1 VSNTVEGGLVVKRIL
16 VGTILLC
23 AVIGCKTTRTPIGG
37 PDDFH
42 STTGQTNTTSSLGE
56 DASPSSPRVDNRG
69 NEGDLSSFGQSGL
82 NPVFFD
88 YDSSDLRSD
97 QIAILQSDAASLRS
111 GSSMVI
117 IEGHCDERGTEEY
130 NLALGSRRADVA
142 KSYLVS
148 QGISADRLS
157 TISYGENKP
166 FAKGHDESAWH
177 QNRRAQF
184 VQQMQ

>member
-1 VSNTVEGGLVVKRIL
+1 VKRIWIGAL
-16 VGTILLC
+16 LLC
-23 AVIGCKTTRTPIGG
+23 AVVGCKTTRTPIGG

-42 STTGQTNTTSSLGE
+42 SAGSQTNAGSSLGE
-56 DASPSSPRVDNRG
+56 DISAPHGVRTDDRG
-69 NEGDLSSFGQSGL
+69 GEADLSSSGQSGL

-97 QIAILQSDAASLRS
+97 QIAVLQSDAASMRS

-130 NLALGSRRADVA
+130 NLALGSRRADVT
-142 KSYLVS
+142 KSYLIS
-148 QGISADRLS
+148 QGISSDRLS
-157 TISYGENKP
+157 TISYGESKP
-166 FAKGHDESAWH
+166 FSKGHDESAWH

-184 VQQMQ
+184 VQQ

>member
-1 VSNTVEGGLVVKRIL
+1 VNKIWIGAL
-16 VGTILLC
+16 LLC
-23 AVIGCKTTRTPIGG
+23 GLIACHGHPDIGG
-37 PDDFH
+37 PEDFH
-42 STTGQTNTTSSLGE
+42 STAGQGGTTSDSGGE
-56 DASPSSPRVDNRG
+56 PPPTAIHTNSG

-97 QIAILQSDAASLRS
+97 QISVLQSDAASLRS

-184 VQQMQ
+184 VQQR

>member
-1 VSNTVEGGLVVKRIL
+1 VKKIWIGAL
-16 VGTILLC
+16 FLC
-23 AVIGCKTTRTPIGG
+23 ALIGCKTTHTPIGG
-37 PDDFH
+37 PDDFPAVN
-42 STTGQTNTTSSLGE
+42 GNATNSGSNLSQDLNTPNALRNDDG
-56 DASPSSPRVDNRG
+56 VK
-69 NEGDLSSFGQSGL
+69 EGDLNSLSGSAL

-97 QIAILQSDAASLRS
+97 QIAVLQSDATAIRS
-111 GSSMVI
+111 GSSLVI

-130 NLALGSRRADVA
+130 NLALGSRRADIT

-166 FAKGHDESAWH
+166 FAKGHDESSWH
-177 QNRRAQF
+177 QNRRAQLLK
-184 VQQMQ
+184 Q